1 MHQHSGRHAVQVVY
15 VEKKNHLYL
24 CIEFFLSKFLCF
36 GSNVLTGDCVCA
48 TQVSVATATA
58 TATAPVSISHSAMIN
73 LSLCVPIS
81 KFAFQFKFLF
91 VYIFFSSLFLSLV
104 AFSFII
110 TFIFSRDD
118 FCSRLTT
125 FIFNLFMAIH
135 NSFHGKYCRS
145 SVILVRLTLL
155 WARARFDFFEK

>member
-15 VEKKNHLYL
+15 VERKNHLYL

-48 TQVSVATATA
+48 TQVSVATA

-91 VYIFFSSLFLSLV
+91 VYIFFSSLSRRFLVHHSIY
-104 AFSFII
+104 FQS
-110 TFIFSRDD
+110 
-118 FCSRLTT
+118 
-125 FIFNLFMAIH
+125 
-135 NSFHGKYCRS
+135 
-145 SVILVRLTLL
+145 
-155 WARARFDFFEK
+155 